1 MGLGSFFKDRFRVER
16 NRLGEFSYSFLNET
30 GFENSDRYLQIS
42 LNNPVLMPII
52 ALRAK
57 IYSQMHITHVDV
69 NGEEVKNSEIL
80 ALFKQ
85 PNYFQSQEDFLF
97 QQSWF
102 LSATGNDLTY
112 CAKAFN
118 VGKAMYNLLPSAIDL
133 NNTHKID
140 KLIITDAD
148 FKALED
154 KHIIYT
160 IEGETHNYKLKD
172 IIPFYDLS
180 NGLEERSF
188 MRSPSRVKGIS
199 KILENI
205 EENLLAKNTNL
216 KMTQKY
222 LASSKGDGNSAHIKD
237 EDRKDIFSKI
247 GKNSL
252 MITNTELDVK
262 HLVSDMKKLA
272 LDPQFSED
280 ALKCLLAFDMNSE
293 VLNYFS
299 GGASTYDNY
308 NQATINWIQN
318 FIQSDADK
326 AMNSFSSYFGL
337 FEKNEKL
344 VASYNHLPV
353 MAKLVNDKVASFKA
367 LQETLKVAV
376 ELGTMTI
383 AEAKVMSDNF
393 KNEIKL

>member
-1 MGLGSFFKDRFRVER
+1 MRLGNFFRDKFRVER
-16 NRLGEFSYSFLNET
+16 NRLGEFFYSFLNEN
-30 GFENSDRYLQIS
+30 GFENSDDYLKMS
-42 LNNPVLMPII
+42 LTNPVLMSII

-57 IYSQMHITHVDV
+57 VYSEMKITHVDA

-112 CAKAFN
+112 CAKAFG

-140 KLIITDAD
+140 KLIITEAD
-148 FKALED
+148 FNMLED

-172 IIPFYDLS
+172 IIPFYDLA

-199 KILENI
+199 KVIENI
-205 EENLLAKNTNL
+205 DQNLLAKNTNL
-216 KMTQKY
+216 RMVQKY
-222 LASSKGDGNSAHIKD
+222 LASSKGDGNAAHIK
-237 EDRKDIFSKI
+237 EPDRKDILSKI
-247 GKNSL
+247 SQKSL
-252 MITNTELDVK
+252 IITNGEIEIK

-272 LDPQFSED
+272 LDPQFAED
-280 ALKCLLAFDMNSE
+280 ALKCLLAFDMNNE

-353 MAKLVNDKVASFKA
+353 MAKLVNDKVASFKG
-367 LQETLKVAV
+367 LQETLKLAV

-383 AEAKVMSDNF
+383 AEAKLMSDNF
-393 KNEIKL
+393 KIDIKL